1 MIVLDDIS
9 LRLAGRLLIDH
20 ASVAIPENARVGV
33 VGRNGSGKTT
43 LFKALV
49 GELELESGAVRLPNR
64 TRIGRVAQ
72 EAPAGPDSLIA
83 RVLAA
88 DTERAALLQERETT
102 TDPMRMGEI
111 EHRLIDIDAHS
122 APARAATILAGL
134 GFDESAQ
141 SRPCSEFSGGWRMR
155 VALAALLFTEP
166 DLLLLDEPTN
176 YLDLEGTL
184 WLQDYL
190 AHYPRTVIL
199 ISHDRDLLD
208 SSVDHILHLTGQKLT
223 LYKGGFTS
231 FDRQRRERLLQDQ
244 KARKK
249 QEAQRA
255 HMEAFVTRFRASAT
269 KAKQAQS
276 RLKALARLEPLAAQV
291 SEDAAAISIRHPERL
306 LSPPI
311 LVLEKAAVGY
321 VPGKPILRNLDLRI
335 DEDDRIALLGP
346 NGNGKS
352 TFAKLLAD
360 RLATDSGRM
369 VRADKLEVA
378 YLAQHQLD
386 ELRPGDSPVEHVRR
400 LMPDA
405 PEARVRAR
413 AAEMGFSGGA
423 GDTKVSALSGGE
435 KARLLLGLATFNGPH
450 LLILDEPTNHLDIE
464 ARAALIEA
472 LNDFPGAVILIS
484 HDRYLLEACAERLWR
499 VSGGTVKPY
508 DGDLDQ
514 YRREV
519 LSKADG
525 DRMTADG
532 RKDKAREK
540 AQEKAQEKAGAEA
553 TPEPKR
559 RIATGPL
566 KKRIRELEAQVEK
579 LEKEIARL
587 DARLADPE
595 LHAKAP
601 LDAAGFAKARNTA
614 SEALAKAEE
623 EWLAVSAE
631 LEEAGG

>member
-20 ASVAIPENARVGV
+20 ASVALPENARVGV

-43 LFKALV
+43 LFKALI

-72 EAPAGPDSLIA
+72 EAPAGPDSLIE

-88 DTERAALLQERETT
+88 DTERAALLNERETT
-102 TDPMRMGEI
+102 QDPNRMGEI
-111 EHRLIDIDAHS
+111 EMRLLDIGAHA

-141 SRPCSEFSGGWRMR
+141 QRPCSEFSGGWRMR

-208 SSVDHILHLTGQKLT
+208 ESVDHILHLTGQKLT
-223 LYKGGFTS
+223 LYKGGFSS
-231 FDRQRRERLLQDQ
+231 FDRQRRERLLLDQ

-249 QEAQRA
+249 QEMQRA
-255 HMEAFVTRFRASAT
+255 HMESFVARFRAKAT

-276 RLKALARLEPLAAQV
+276 RLKALARMEPLAAQV
-291 SEDAAAISIRHPERL
+291 SEEAAAISIRHPEKL

-311 LVLEKAAVGY
+311 VVLEKVAVGY
-321 VPGKPILRNLDLRI
+321 VPGRPILQNLNLRI

-360 RLATDSGRM
+360 RLKEESGRV

-378 YLAQHQLD
+378 YLAQHQID
-386 ELRPGDSPVEHVRR
+386 ELIPGDSPAQHVRR

-423 GDTKVSALSGGE
+423 ADTKVSSLSGGE
-435 KARLLLGLATFNGPH
+435 KARLLLGLATFHGPH

-472 LNDFPGAVILIS
+472 INDFPGAVILVS
-484 HDRYLLEACAERLWR
+484 HDRHLLEACAERLWR
-499 VSGGTVKPY
+499 VSGGTVKAY

-514 YRREV
+514 YKSEV
-519 LSKADG
+519 LSRSDG
-525 DRMTADG
+525 DRMTDKG
-532 RKDKAREK
+532 RKDRSETK
-540 AQEKAQEKAGAEA
+540 AEA
-553 TPEPKR
+553 AAPAPR

-566 KKRIRELEAQVEK
+566 KKRIRELEGAVDK
-579 LEKEIARL
+579 LTKQIEGL
-587 DARLADPE
+587 DAKLSDAG
-595 LHAKAP
+595 LHAAKP
-601 LDAAGFAKARNTA
+601 LDAARFAKERA
-614 SEALAKAEE
+614 EAAEKLAQAEE
-623 EWLAVSAE
+623 EWLEVSAE
-631 LEEAGG
+631 LEAAGG

>member
-9 LRLAGRLLIDH
+9 LRIAGRLLLDH
-20 ASVAIPENARVGV
+20 ASVAIPEGAHVGV
-33 VGRNGSGKTT
+33 VGRNGAGKTT
-43 LFKALV
+43 LFRAIM

-72 EAPAGPDSLIA
+72 EAPGGPDSLLE

-88 DTERAALLQERETT
+88 DTERAALLAERETT
-102 TDPMRMGEI
+102 TDPMRIAEV
-111 EHRLIDIDAHS
+111 ETRLVDIDAHS
-122 APARAATILAGL
+122 APARAARILAGL
-134 GFDESAQ
+134 GFDEAAQ
-141 SRPCSEFSGGWRMR
+141 ARACSEFSGGWRMR

-166 DLLLLDEPTN
+166 DLLMLDEPTN

-190 AHYPRTVIL
+190 ASYPGTVIL

-208 SSVDHILHLTGQKLT
+208 ESVDHILHFFNGKLT
-223 LYKGGFTS
+223 LYRGTFTS
-231 FDRQRRERLLQDQ
+231 FDRQRREKLMLDQ
-244 KARKK
+244 KHRKK

-255 HMEAFVTRFRASAT
+255 HMEAFIARFRAKAT

-276 RLKALARLEPLAAQV
+276 RMKALARMEPIAPEVGEQEA
-291 SEDAAAISIRHPERL
+291 SISIRHPDKL

-311 LVLEKAAVGY
+311 VAMERVEVGY
-321 VPGKPILRNLDLRI
+321 VEGTPILRNLNLRI

-360 RLATDSGRM
+360 RLKPQRGSL

-386 ELRPGDSPVEHVRR
+386 ELRPNESPAEHVRR

-423 GDTKVSALSGGE
+423 GDTKVSSLSGGE
-435 KARLLLGLATFNGPH
+435 KARLLLGLAAFHGPH
-450 LLILDEPTNHLDIE
+450 LLILDEPTNHLDIQSRE
-464 ARAALIEA
+464 ALITA
-472 LNDFPGAVILIS
+472 INDFPGAVILVS
-484 HDRYLLEACAERLWR
+484 HDRHLLEACADRLWL
-499 VSGGTVKPY
+499 VGNGTVKPY

-514 YRREV
+514 YRKDV
-519 LSKADG
+519 LSRTG
-525 DRMTADG
+525 RMTGEG
-532 RKDKAREK
+532 RKEK
-540 AQEKAQEKAGAEA
+540 EEAPPVEDAAGIALRKRVRDAEA
-553 TPEPKR
+553 LM
-559 RIATGPL
+559 A
-566 KKRIRELEAQVEK
+566 K
-579 LEKEIARL
+579 LEKDIAAI
-587 DARLADPE
+587 DKRLADPK
-595 LHAKAP
+595 LAKFPA
-601 LDAAGFAKARNTA
+601 DEARLTRQREEA
-614 SEALAKAEE
+614 VEALATAEE
-623 EWLAVSAE
+623 GWLEASAD
-631 LEEAGG
+631 LEAAGT

>member
-33 VGRNGSGKTT
+33 VGRNGAGKTT

-49 GELELESGAVRLPNR
+49 GELELESGIVRLPNR

-72 EAPAGPDSLIA
+72 EAPAGPDSLIE

-88 DTERAALLQERETT
+88 DTERAALLHERETT
-102 TDPMRMGEI
+102 QDPMRIGEI
-111 EHRLIDIDAHS
+111 EMRLLDIDAHA

-141 SRPCSEFSGGWRMR
+141 QRPCAEFSGGWRMR

-208 SSVDHILHLTGQKLT
+208 SSVDHILHLSNQKLT
-223 LYKGGFTS
+223 LYRGGFTS
-231 FDRQRRERLLQDQ
+231 FDRQRRERMLQDQ
-244 KARKK
+244 SARKK

-255 HMEAFVTRFRASAT
+255 HMESFVARFRAKAT

-276 RLKALARLEPLAAQV
+276 RLKALARMEPLSAQV
-291 SEDAAAISIRHPERL
+291 NEEAAAISIRHPEKL

-311 LVLEKAAVGY
+311 MVLDQVSVGY
-321 VPGKPILRNLDLRI
+321 EPGKPILRNMTLRI

-352 TFAKLLAD
+352 TFAKLIAG
-360 RLATDSGRM
+360 RLEPQDGRL

-378 YLAQHQLD
+378 YLAQHQID
-386 ELRPGDSPVEHVRR
+386 ELHPEESAVEHVRR

-413 AAEMGFSGGA
+413 AAEMGFSA
-423 GDTKVSALSGGE
+423 GKADTRVSSLSGGE
-435 KARLLLGLATFNGPH
+435 KARLLLGLATFHGPH
-450 LLILDEPTNHLDIE
+450 LVILDEPTNHLDIE
-464 ARAALIEA
+464 ARAALMEA

-484 HDRYLLEACAERLWR
+484 HDRSLLEACAEQLWR
-499 VSGGTVKPY
+499 VGGGVVKPY
-508 DGDLDQ
+508 EGDLDQ

-519 LSKADG
+519 LSRADG
-525 DRMTADG
+525 DRMTSEG
-532 RKDKAREK
+532 RKDKAETRKDAKAEK
-540 AQEKAQEKAGAEA
+540 
-553 TPEPKR
+553 PR
-559 RIATGPL
+559 RIATGPI
-566 KKRIRELEAQVEK
+566 KKRVKAAESLMEK
-579 LEKEIARL
+579 LGKELSGLDTRL
-587 DARLADPE
+587 SSPDLHAKDPMEAARLAQQRHE
-595 LHAKAP
+595 IAEAM
-601 LDAAGFAKARNTA
+601 AA
-614 SEALAKAEE
+614 AEE
-623 EWLAVSAE
+623 EWLMASAE
-631 LEEAGG
+631 LEDAQG

>member
-49 GELELESGAVRLPNR
+49 GELELESGAIRLPNR

-72 EAPAGPDSLIA
+72 EAPAGPDSLIE

-88 DTERAALLQERETT
+88 DTERAALLKERETT
-102 TDPMRMGEI
+102 DDPMRMGEI
-111 EHRLIDIDAHS
+111 EARLIDINAHS

-231 FDRQRRERLLQDQ
+231 FDRQRRERLLLDQ

-255 HMEAFVTRFRASAT
+255 HMESFVARFRAKAT

-291 SEDAAAISIRHPERL
+291 SEEAASISIRHPERL

-311 LVLEKAAVGY
+311 VVLEKAAVGY

-352 TFAKLLAD
+352 TFAKLLAG
-360 RLATDSGRM
+360 RLSTDSGRM

-386 ELRPGDSPVEHVRR
+386 ELRPNDSPAEHVRR

-423 GDTKVSALSGGE
+423 ADTKVSSLSGGE
-435 KARLLLGLATFNGPH
+435 KARLLLGLATFHGPH

-508 DGDLDQ
+508 EGDLDQ
-514 YRREV
+514 YRTEV

-525 DRMTADG
+525 DRMTSEG
-532 RKDKAREK
+532 RKEK
-540 AQEKAQEKAGAEA
+540 AA
-553 TPEPKR
+553 TKEESAPEPKR

-566 KKRIRELEAQVEK
+566 KKRIRELESQVEK
-579 LEKEIARL
+579 LERL
-587 DARLADPE
+587 ISLLDTRLADPA

-601 LDAAGFAKARNTA
+601 LDAARYGQERTTA
-614 SEALAKAEE
+614 AATLAKVEE
-623 EWLAVSAE
+623 EWLTVSAE

>member
-49 GELELESGAVRLPNR
+49 GELELESGAIRLPNR

-72 EAPAGPDSLIA
+72 EAPAGPDSLID

-88 DTERAALLQERETT
+88 DTERAALLTERETT
-102 TDPMRMGEI
+102 ADHMRIGDI
-111 EHRLIDIDAHS
+111 EARLIDINAHS

-208 SSVDHILHLTGQKLT
+208 SSVDHILHLSGQKLT

-231 FDRQRRERLLQDQ
+231 FDRQRRERLLLDQ

-249 QEAQRA
+249 QETQRA
-255 HMEAFVTRFRASAT
+255 HMEAFVARFRAKAT

-311 LVLEKAAVGY
+311 VVLEKASVGY

-360 RLATDSGRM
+360 RLSTDSGRM

-386 ELRPGDSPVEHVRR
+386 ELRPDDSPAEHVRR

-423 GDTKVSALSGGE
+423 GDTKVAALSGGE
-435 KARLLLGLATFNGPH
+435 KARLLLGLATFKGPH

-525 DRMTADG
+525 DRMTSEG
-532 RKDKAREK
+532 RKDKAEVK
-540 AQEKAQEKAGAEA
+540 TDPAA
-553 TPEPKR
+553 PEPKR

-566 KKRIRELEAQVEK
+566 KKRIRELEAQVAK
-579 LEKEIARL
+579 LEKDIAGL
-587 DARLADPE
+587 DTRLAEPS

-601 LDAAGFAKARNTA
+601 LDAARFAKDRNSA
-614 SEALAKAEE
+614 AEALAKAEE
-623 EWLAVSAE
+623 EWLTVSAE
-631 LEEAGG
+631 LEAAGG

>member
-33 VGRNGSGKTT
+33 VGRNGAGKTT
-43 LFKALV
+43 LFKALI

-72 EAPAGPDSLIA
+72 EAPAGPDSLLE

-88 DTERAALLQERETT
+88 DTERATLIHERETT
-102 TDPMRMGEI
+102 QDPMRIGEI
-111 EHRLIDIDAHS
+111 EMRLLDIDAHS

-141 SRPCSEFSGGWRMR
+141 QRPCSEFSGGWRMR

-208 SSVDHILHLTGQKLT
+208 SSVDHILHLSQQKLT
-223 LYKGGFTS
+223 LYRGGFTS

-255 HMEAFVTRFRASAT
+255 HMESFVARFRAKAT

-276 RLKALARLEPLAAQV
+276 RLKALARMEPLSAQV
-291 SEDAAAISIRHPERL
+291 SEEAAAISIRHPEKL

-311 LVLEKAAVGY
+311 MVLDQVSVGY
-321 VPGKPILRNLDLRI
+321 EPGKPILKNMTLRI

-352 TFAKLLAD
+352 TFAKLIAG
-360 RLATDSGRM
+360 RLAPQEGKL

-378 YLAQHQLD
+378 YLAQHQID
-386 ELRPGDSPVEHVRR
+386 ELHPNESATEHVRR

-413 AAEMGFSGGA
+413 AAEMGFSGRA
-423 GDTKVSALSGGE
+423 SDTKVSALSGGE

-450 LLILDEPTNHLDIE
+450 LVILDEPTNHLDIE
-464 ARAALIEA
+464 ARAALMEA

-484 HDRYLLEACAERLWR
+484 HDRTLLEACVEQLWR
-499 VSGGTVKPY
+499 VGGGTVKPY
-508 DGDLDQ
+508 DGDMDQ

-519 LSKADG
+519 LSRSDG

-532 RKDKAREK
+532 RKDKTDARKEEK
-540 AQEKAQEKAGAEA
+540 PTVA
-553 TPEPKR
+553 R
-559 RIATGPL
+559 RIATGPI
-566 KKRIRELEAQVEK
+566 KKRVKEAESRMEKFGKELASIDAK
-579 LEKEIARL
+579 LSSTT
-587 DARLADPE
+587 
-595 LHAKAP
+595 LHAKNPVEAV
-601 LDAAGFAKARNTA
+601 LLANQRKDTSAAMDR
-614 SEALAKAEE
+614 AEE
-623 EWLAVSAE
+623 DWLAASAE
-631 LEEAGG
+631 LEAAGG

>member
-20 ASVAIPENARVGV
+20 ASVALPENARVGV

-43 LFKALV
+43 LFKALI

-72 EAPAGPDSLIA
+72 EAPAGPDSLIE

-88 DTERAALLQERETT
+88 DTERAALLNERETT
-102 TDPMRMGEI
+102 QDPNRMGEI
-111 EHRLIDIDAHS
+111 EMRLLDIGAHA
-122 APARAATILAGL
+122 APARAATILAGF

-141 SRPCSEFSGGWRMR
+141 QRPCSEFSGGWRMR

-208 SSVDHILHLTGQKLT
+208 ESVDHILHLTGQKLT

-231 FDRQRRERLLQDQ
+231 FDRQRRERLLLDQ

-249 QEAQRA
+249 QEMQRA
-255 HMEAFVTRFRASAT
+255 HMESFVARFRAKAT

-276 RLKALARLEPLAAQV
+276 RLKALARMEPLAAQV
-291 SEDAAAISIRHPERL
+291 SEEAAAISIRHPEKL

-311 LVLEKAAVGY
+311 VVLEKVAVGY
-321 VPGKPILRNLDLRI
+321 VPGRPILQNLNLRI

-360 RLATDSGRM
+360 RLKEESGRV

-378 YLAQHQLD
+378 YLAQHQID
-386 ELRPGDSPVEHVRR
+386 ELIPGDSPAQHVRR

-423 GDTKVSALSGGE
+423 ADTKVSSLSGGE
-435 KARLLLGLATFNGPH
+435 KARLLLGLATFHGPH

-472 LNDFPGAVILIS
+472 INDFPGAVILVS
-484 HDRYLLEACAERLWR
+484 HDRHLLEACAERLWR
-499 VSGGTVKPY
+499 VSGGTVKAY

-514 YRREV
+514 YKSEV
-519 LSKADG
+519 LSRSDG
-525 DRMTADG
+525 DRMTDKG
-532 RKDKAREK
+532 RKDRSETK
-540 AQEKAQEKAGAEA
+540 AEA
-553 TPEPKR
+553 AAPAPR

-566 KKRIRELEAQVEK
+566 KKRIRELEGAVDK
-579 LEKEIARL
+579 LTKQIEGL
-587 DARLADPE
+587 DAKLSDAG
-595 LHAKAP
+595 LHAAKP
-601 LDAAGFAKARNTA
+601 LDAARFAKERA
-614 SEALAKAEE
+614 EAADKLAQAEE
-623 EWLAVSAE
+623 EWLEVSAE
-631 LEEAGG
+631 LEAAGG

>member
-20 ASVAIPENARVGV
+20 ASVALPENARVGV

-49 GELELESGAVRLPNR
+49 GELELESGAIRLPNR

-72 EAPAGPDSLIA
+72 EAPAGPDSLIE

-88 DTERAALLQERETT
+88 DTERAALLHERETMQ
-102 TDPMRMGEI
+102 DPNRMGEI
-111 EHRLIDIDAHS
+111 EMRLLDIGAHA

-141 SRPCSEFSGGWRMR
+141 QRPCSEFSGGWRMR

-208 SSVDHILHLTGQKLT
+208 ESVDHILHLTGQKLT

-231 FDRQRRERLLQDQ
+231 FDRQRRERLLLDQ

-249 QEAQRA
+249 QEMQRA
-255 HMEAFVTRFRASAT
+255 HMESFVARFRAKAT

-276 RLKALARLEPLAAQV
+276 RLKALARMEPLAAQV
-291 SEDAAAISIRHPERL
+291 SEEAAAISIRHPEKL

-311 LVLEKAAVGY
+311 VVLEKVAVGY
-321 VPGKPILRNLDLRI
+321 VPGRPILQNLNLRI

-360 RLATDSGRM
+360 RLKEESGRV

-378 YLAQHQLD
+378 YLAQHQID
-386 ELRPGDSPVEHVRR
+386 ELVPGDSPAQHVRR

-423 GDTKVSALSGGE
+423 ADTKVSSLSGGE
-435 KARLLLGLATFNGPH
+435 KARLLLGLATFHGPH

-472 LNDFPGAVILIS
+472 INDFPGAVILVS
-484 HDRYLLEACAERLWR
+484 HDRHLLEACAERLWR
-499 VSGGTVKPY
+499 VSGGTVKAY

-514 YRREV
+514 YKAEV
-519 LSKADG
+519 LSRSDG
-525 DRMTADG
+525 DRMTDKG
-532 RKDKAREK
+532 RKDRPETK
-540 AQEKAQEKAGAEA
+540 AEA
-553 TPEPKR
+553 ASAPAPR

-566 KKRIRELEAQVEK
+566 KKRIRELEGAVDK
-579 LEKEIARL
+579 LTKQIEGL
-587 DARLADPE
+587 DAKLSDAG
-595 LHAKAP
+595 LHAAKP
-601 LDAAGFAKARNTA
+601 LDAARFAKERA
-614 SEALAKAEE
+614 EAAEKLAQAEE
-623 EWLAVSAE
+623 EWLEVSAE
-631 LEEAGG
+631 LEAAGG

>member
-9 LRLAGRLLIDH
+9 LRVAGRLLIDH
-20 ASVAIPENARVGV
+20 ASAAIPENARVGV
-33 VGRNGSGKTT
+33 VGRNGTGKTT

-49 GELELESGAVRLPNR
+49 GELELESGVVRLPNR

-72 EAPAGPDSLIA
+72 EAPSGPDSLLE

-88 DTERAALLQERETT
+88 DTERASLLEESKTA
-102 TDPMRMGEI
+102 TDPHRIAEI
-111 EHRLIDIDAHS
+111 EIRLVDIDAHS
-122 APARAATILAGL
+122 APSRAARILAGL

-141 SRPCSEFSGGWRMR
+141 ARPCSEFSGGWRMR

-190 AHYPRTVIL
+190 ANYPRTVIL

-208 SSVDHILHLTGQKLT
+208 TSVDHILHFFNGKLT
-223 LYKGGFTS
+223 LYRGGFTS
-231 FDRQRRERLLQDQ
+231 FDRQRRERLLLDQ

-249 QEAQRA
+249 QESQRA
-255 HMEAFVTRFRASAT
+255 HMEAFVARFRAKAS

-276 RLKALARLEPLAAQV
+276 RMKALAKMEPLAAEVGETQ
-291 SEDAAAISIRHPERL
+291 AAISIRHPEKL

-311 LVLEKAAVGY
+311 VVLDRVEVGY
-321 VPGKPILRNLDLRI
+321 VENKPILRNLDLRI

-360 RLATDSGRM
+360 RLAPQKGTV

-386 ELRPGDSPVEHVRR
+386 ELIPGDSAAQHVRK

-405 PEARVRAR
+405 PEAKVRAR
-413 AAEMGFSGGA
+413 AAEMGFSGA
-423 GDTKVSALSGGE
+423 AADTKVSSLSGGE
-435 KARLLLGLATFNGPH
+435 KARLLLGLAAFNGPH
-450 LLILDEPTNHLDIE
+450 MLILDEPTNHLDIQ
-464 ARAALIEA
+464 AREALINA
-472 LNDFPGAVILIS
+472 INDFPGAVILVS
-484 HDRYLLEACAERLWR
+484 HDRHLLEACAERLW
-499 VSGGTVKPY
+499 VVGGGTVKPY

-519 LSKADG
+519 LSKSNG
-525 DRMTADG
+525 RMTGDGKKERIDGAADPEEG
-532 RKDKAREK
+532 ADLAPLRKR
-540 AQEKAQEKAGAEA
+540 
-553 TPEPKR
+553 
-559 RIATGPL
+559 L
-566 KKRIRELEAQVEK
+566 KEVEAQVAK
-579 LEKEIARL
+579 LEKDIAAV
-587 DARLADPE
+587 DKRLADPKIE
-595 LHAKAP
+595 KFP
-601 LDAAGFAKARNTA
+601 NDAARLNKQRGDLVD
-614 SEALAKAEE
+614 ALAQAEE
-623 EWLAVSAE
+623 EWITVSAD
-631 LEEAGG
+631 LEALALAAE

>member
-9 LRLAGRLLIDH
+9 LRIAGRLLLDH
-20 ASVAIPENARVGV
+20 ASVAIPEGAHVGV
-33 VGRNGSGKTT
+33 VGRNGAGKTT
-43 LFKALV
+43 LFKAIM
-49 GELELESGAVRLPNR
+49 GEMELESGVVRLPNR

-72 EAPAGPDSLIA
+72 EAPAGPDSLLE

-88 DTERAALLQERETT
+88 DTERAALLEERESAA
-102 TDPMRMGEI
+102 DPMRIAEVEMRLVDI
-111 EHRLIDIDAHS
+111 EAHS
-122 APARAATILAGL
+122 APARAARILAGL
-134 GFDESAQ
+134 GFDEAAQ
-141 SRPCSEFSGGWRMR
+141 ARACSEFSGGWRMR
-155 VALAALLFTEP
+155 VALAALLFTSP
-166 DLLLLDEPTN
+166 DLLMLDEPTN

-190 AHYPRTVIL
+190 ASYPGTIIL

-208 SSVDHILHLTGQKLT
+208 ESVDHILHFFNGKLT
-223 LYKGGFTS
+223 LYRGTFTS
-231 FDRQRRERLLQDQ
+231 FDRQRREKLMLDQ
-244 KARKK
+244 KHRKK

-255 HMEAFVTRFRASAT
+255 HMESFIARFRAKAT

-276 RLKALARLEPLAAQV
+276 RMKALARMEPVAPEVGEQEA
-291 SEDAAAISIRHPERL
+291 SISIRHPEKL

-311 LVLEKAAVGY
+311 VTMERVEVGY
-321 VPGKPILRNLDLRI
+321 VEGQPILKNLNLRI

-360 RLATDSGRM
+360 RLKPQRGDM

-386 ELRPGDSPVEHVRR
+386 ELRPGESPAEHVRR

-435 KARLLLGLATFNGPH
+435 KARLLLGLAAFNGPH
-450 LLILDEPTNHLDIE
+450 LLILDEPTNHLDIQSRE
-464 ARAALIEA
+464 ALITA
-472 LNDFPGAVILIS
+472 INDYPGAVILVS
-484 HDRYLLEACAERLWR
+484 HDRHLLEACADRLWM
-499 VSGGTVKPY
+499 VGNGTVKPY

-519 LSKADG
+519 LSRTG
-525 DRMTADG
+525 RMTGEG
-532 RKDKAREK
+532 RKDKET
-540 AQEKAQEKAGAEA
+540 QETSSADAEGLALRKRVRDAEA
-553 TPEPKR
+553 LM
-559 RIATGPL
+559 A
-566 KKRIRELEAQVEK
+566 K
-579 LEKEIARL
+579 LEKDIAAI
-587 DARLADPE
+587 DKRLADPK
-595 LHAKAP
+595 LAKFPA
-601 LDAAGFAKARNTA
+601 DEARLTRQRA
-614 SEALAKAEE
+614 EAVEALASAEE
-623 EWLAVSAE
+623 NWIEASSA
-631 LEEAGG
+631 LETVD

>member
-20 ASVAIPENARVGV
+20 ASVALPENARVGV

-49 GELELESGAVRLPNR
+49 GELELESGAIRMPNR

-72 EAPAGPDSLIA
+72 EAPAGPDSLID

-88 DTERAALLQERETT
+88 DTERAALLHERETT
-102 TDPMRMGEI
+102 QDPMRMGEI
-111 EHRLIDIDAHS
+111 EMRLLDIGAHA

-141 SRPCSEFSGGWRMR
+141 KRPCSEFSGGWRMR

-208 SSVDHILHLTGQKLT
+208 ESVDHILHLTGQKLT
-223 LYKGGFTS
+223 LYKGGFSS
-231 FDRQRRERLLQDQ
+231 FDRQRRERLLLDQ

-249 QEAQRA
+249 QEMQRA
-255 HMEAFVTRFRASAT
+255 HMESFVARFRAKAT

-276 RLKALARLEPLAAQV
+276 RLKALARMEPLAAQV
-291 SEDAAAISIRHPERL
+291 SEEAAAISIRHPEKL

-311 LVLEKAAVGY
+311 VVMEKVAVGY
-321 VPGKPILRNLDLRI
+321 VPGQPILKNLDLRI

-360 RLATDSGRM
+360 RLKADSGRV

-378 YLAQHQLD
+378 YLAQHQID
-386 ELRPGDSPVEHVRR
+386 ELIPADSPAQHVRR

-423 GDTKVSALSGGE
+423 ADTKVSSLSGGE

-472 LNDFPGAVILIS
+472 LNDFPGAVILVS
-484 HDRYLLEACAERLWR
+484 HDRHLLEACAERLWR
-499 VSGGTVKPY
+499 VSGGTVKAY
-508 DGDLDQ
+508 EGDLDQ
-514 YRREV
+514 YKAEV
-519 LSKADG
+519 LSRADG
-525 DRMTADG
+525 DRMTDQG
-532 RKDKAREK
+532 RKDRAETKAS
-540 AQEKAQEKAGAEA
+540 GGEA
-553 TPEPKR
+553 APR

-566 KKRIRELEAQVEK
+566 KKRIRELESAVER
-579 LEKEIARL
+579 LTREIEGL
-587 DARLADPE
+587 DAKLADPS
-595 LHAKAP
+595 LHARKP
-601 LDAAGFAKARNTA
+601 LDAARFAKTRMENA
-614 SEALAKAEE
+614 EKLAAAEE
-623 EWLAVSAE
+623 EWLSVSAE
-631 LEEAGG
+631 LEAAGG

>member
-9 LRLAGRLLIDH
+9 LRIAGRLLLDH
-20 ASVAIPENARVGV
+20 ASVAIPEGAHVGV
-33 VGRNGSGKTT
+33 VGRNGAGKTT
-43 LFKALV
+43 LFKAIM
-49 GELELESGAVRLPNR
+49 GEMELESGVVRLPNR

-72 EAPAGPDSLIA
+72 EAPAGPDSLLE

-88 DTERAALLQERETT
+88 DTERAALLEERESAA
-102 TDPMRMGEI
+102 DPMRIAEVEMRLVDI
-111 EHRLIDIDAHS
+111 EAHS
-122 APARAATILAGL
+122 APARAARILAGL
-134 GFDESAQ
+134 GFDEAAQ
-141 SRPCSEFSGGWRMR
+141 ARACSEFSGGWRMR
-155 VALAALLFTEP
+155 VALAALLFTSP
-166 DLLLLDEPTN
+166 DLLMLDEPTN

-190 AHYPRTVIL
+190 ASYPGTIIL

-208 SSVDHILHLTGQKLT
+208 ESVDHILHFFNGKLT
-223 LYKGGFTS
+223 LYRGTFTS
-231 FDRQRRERLLQDQ
+231 FDRQRREKLMLDQ
-244 KARKK
+244 KHRKK

-255 HMEAFVTRFRASAT
+255 HMESFIARFRAKAT

-276 RLKALARLEPLAAQV
+276 RMKALARMEPVAPEVGEQEA
-291 SEDAAAISIRHPERL
+291 SISIRHPEKL

-311 LVLEKAAVGY
+311 VTMERVEVGY
-321 VPGKPILRNLDLRI
+321 VEGQPILKNLNLRI

-360 RLATDSGRM
+360 RLKPQRGDM

-386 ELRPGDSPVEHVRR
+386 ELRPGESPAEHVRR

-435 KARLLLGLATFNGPH
+435 KARLLLGLAAFNGPH
-450 LLILDEPTNHLDIE
+450 LLILDEPTNHLDIQSRE
-464 ARAALIEA
+464 ALITA
-472 LNDFPGAVILIS
+472 INDYPGAVILVS
-484 HDRYLLEACAERLWR
+484 HDRHLLEACADRLWM
-499 VSGGTVKPY
+499 VGNGTVKPY

-519 LSKADG
+519 LSRTG
-525 DRMTADG
+525 RMTGEG
-532 RKDKAREK
+532 RKDKET
-540 AQEKAQEKAGAEA
+540 QETSSADAEGLALRKRVRDAEA
-553 TPEPKR
+553 LM
-559 RIATGPL
+559 A
-566 KKRIRELEAQVEK
+566 K
-579 LEKEIARL
+579 LEKDIAAI
-587 DARLADPE
+587 DKRLADPK
-595 LHAKAP
+595 LAKFPA
-601 LDAAGFAKARNTA
+601 DEARLTRQRA
-614 SEALAKAEE
+614 EAVEALATAEE
-623 EWLAVSAE
+623 NWIEASSA
-631 LEEAGG
+631 LETVD

>member
-49 GELELESGAVRLPNR
+49 GELELESGAIRLPNR

-72 EAPAGPDSLIA
+72 EAPAGPDSLID

-88 DTERAALLQERETT
+88 DTERAALLRERETT

-141 SRPCSEFSGGWRMR
+141 GRPCSEFSGGWRMR

-208 SSVDHILHLTGQKLT
+208 SSVDHILHLSGQKLA

-231 FDRQRRERLLQDQ
+231 FDRQRRERLLLDQ

-255 HMEAFVTRFRASAT
+255 HMEAFVARFRAKAT

-291 SEDAAAISIRHPERL
+291 SEEAAAISIRHPERL

-352 TFAKLLAD
+352 TFAKLLAG
-360 RLATDSGRM
+360 RLSTESGRM

-386 ELRPGDSPVEHVRR
+386 ELRPNESPAEHVRR

-405 PEARVRAR
+405 PEAKVRTR

-532 RKDKAREK
+532 RKDKA
-540 AQEKAQEKAGAEA
+540 QEKAKAEPAA
-553 TPEPKR
+553 EPKR

-601 LDAAGFAKARNTA
+601 LDAAGFAKARNAA
-614 SEALAKAEE
+614 SEALATAEE

>member
-1 MIVLDDIS
+1 MIVLVDIS
-9 LRLAGRLLIDH
+9 LRLAGRLLIEH
-20 ASVAIPENARVGV
+20 ASVALPENARVGV

-49 GELELESGAVRLPNR
+49 GELELESGAIRLPNR

-72 EAPAGPDSLIA
+72 EAPAGPDSLIE

-88 DTERAALLQERETT
+88 DTERAALLHERETT
-102 TDPMRMGEI
+102 QDPNRMGEI
-111 EHRLIDIDAHS
+111 EMRLLDIGAHA

-141 SRPCSEFSGGWRMR
+141 QRPCSEFSGGWRMR

-208 SSVDHILHLTGQKLT
+208 ESVDHILHLTGQKLT

-231 FDRQRRERLLQDQ
+231 FDRQRRERLLLDQ

-249 QEAQRA
+249 QEMQRA
-255 HMEAFVTRFRASAT
+255 HMESFVARFRAKAT

-276 RLKALARLEPLAAQV
+276 RLKALARMEPLAAQV
-291 SEDAAAISIRHPERL
+291 SEEAAAISIRHPEKL

-311 LVLEKAAVGY
+311 VVLENVAVGY
-321 VPGKPILRNLDLRI
+321 VPGRPILQNLNLRI

-360 RLATDSGRM
+360 RLKEESGRV

-378 YLAQHQLD
+378 YLAQHQID
-386 ELRPGDSPVEHVRR
+386 ELVPGDSPAQHVRR

-423 GDTKVSALSGGE
+423 ADTKVSALSGGE
-435 KARLLLGLATFNGPH
+435 KARLLLGLATFHGPH

-472 LNDFPGAVILIS
+472 INDFPGAVILVS
-484 HDRYLLEACAERLWR
+484 HDRHLLEACAERLWR
-499 VSGGTVKPY
+499 VSGGTVKAY

-514 YRREV
+514 YKAEV
-519 LSKADG
+519 LSRSDG
-525 DRMTADG
+525 DRMTDKG
-532 RKDKAREK
+532 RKDRSETK
-540 AQEKAQEKAGAEA
+540 AEA
-553 TPEPKR
+553 ATAPAPR

-566 KKRIRELEAQVEK
+566 KKRIRELEGAVEK
-579 LEKEIARL
+579 LTKQIEGL
-587 DARLADPE
+587 DAKLSDAG
-595 LHAKAP
+595 LHAAKP
-601 LDAAGFAKARNTA
+601 LDAARFAKERA
-614 SEALAKAEE
+614 EAADKLAQAEE
-623 EWLAVSAE
+623 EWLEVSAE
-631 LEEAGG
+631 LEAAGG

>member
-20 ASVAIPENARVGV
+20 ASAALPENARVGV

-49 GELELESGAVRLPNR
+49 GELELESGAIRLPSR

-72 EAPAGPDSLIA
+72 EAPAGPDSLID

-88 DTERAALLQERETT
+88 DTERAALLKERETT
-102 TDPMRMGEI
+102 QDPLRMAEI
-111 EHRLIDIDAHS
+111 EMRLLDIGAHA

-141 SRPCSEFSGGWRMR
+141 QRPCSEFSGGWRMR

-208 SSVDHILHLTGQKLT
+208 ESVDHILHLSGQKLT
-223 LYKGGFTS
+223 LYKGGFSS
-231 FDRQRRERLLQDQ
+231 FDRQRRERLLLDQ

-249 QEAQRA
+249 QEMQRA
-255 HMEAFVTRFRASAT
+255 HMESFVARFRAKAT

-276 RLKALARLEPLAAQV
+276 RLKALARMEPLAAQV
-291 SEDAAAISIRHPERL
+291 SEEAAAISIRHPEKL

-311 LVLEKAAVGY
+311 LVLEKVAVGY
-321 VPGKPILRNLDLRI
+321 VPGRPILQNLNLRI

-360 RLATDSGRM
+360 RLKEESGRV

-378 YLAQHQLD
+378 YLAQHQID
-386 ELRPGDSPVEHVRR
+386 ELIPGDSPAQHVRR

-405 PEARVRAR
+405 PESKVRAR

-423 GDTKVSALSGGE
+423 ADTKVSSLSGGE
-435 KARLLLGLATFNGPH
+435 KARLLLGLATFHGPH

-472 LNDFPGAVILIS
+472 INDFPGAVILVS
-484 HDRYLLEACAERLWR
+484 HDRHLLEACAERLWR
-499 VSGGTVKPY
+499 VSGGTVKAY

-514 YRREV
+514 YKSEV
-519 LSKADG
+519 LSRSDG
-525 DRMTADG
+525 DRMTDKG
-532 RKDKAREK
+532 RKDRSEMK
-540 AQEKAQEKAGAEA
+540 AEA
-553 TPEPKR
+553 ASAPR

-566 KKRIRELEAQVEK
+566 KKRIRELEGAVEK
-579 LEKEIARL
+579 LTKQIEGL
-587 DARLADPE
+587 DARLSDAG
-595 LHAKAP
+595 LHAAKP
-601 LDAAGFAKARNTA
+601 LDAARFAKERA
-614 SEALAKAEE
+614 EAADKLAQAEE
-623 EWLAVSAE
+623 EWLEVSAE
-631 LEEAGG
+631 LEAAGG

>member
-20 ASVAIPENARVGV
+20 ASAALPENARVGV

-49 GELELESGAVRLPNR
+49 GELELESGAVRLPSR

-72 EAPAGPDSLIA
+72 EAPAGPDSLIE

-88 DTERAALLQERETT
+88 DTERAALIAERESA
-102 TDPMRMGEI
+102 DPLRMAEI
-111 EHRLIDIDAHS
+111 ETRLIDIDAHA

-141 SRPCSEFSGGWRMR
+141 ARPCAEFSGGWRMR

-208 SSVDHILHLTGQKLT
+208 ESVDHILHLSGQKLT
-223 LYKGGFTS
+223 LYKGGFS
-231 FDRQRRERLLQDQ
+231 QFDRQRRERLLLDQ
-244 KARKK
+244 KARRK

-255 HMEAFVTRFRASAT
+255 HMEAFVARFRAKAT

-276 RLKALARLEPLAAQV
+276 RLKALARMEPLADQV
-291 SEDAAAISIRHPERL
+291 SEEAAAISIRHPERL

-311 LVLEKAAVGY
+311 VVLNKVAVGY
-321 VPGKPILRNLDLRI
+321 AADKPVLRGLDLRI

-352 TFAKLLAD
+352 TFAKLIAG
-360 RLATDSGRM
+360 RLDQLSGSV
-369 VRADKLEVA
+369 VRADKLVVA

-386 ELRPGDSPVEHVRR
+386 ELVAEDSPAQHVRR

-423 GDTKVSALSGGE
+423 ADTRVAALSGGE
-435 KARLLLGLATFNGPH
+435 KARLLLGLATFHGPH

-484 HDRYLLEACAERLWR
+484 HDRHLLESCAERLWR

-514 YRREV
+514 YRTEV
-519 LSKADG
+519 LSRSDG
-525 DRMTADG
+525 DRMTGDG
-532 RKDKAREK
+532 RKDKADLRK
-540 AQEKAQEKAGAEA
+540 GADKPEA
-553 TPEPKR
+553 PR

-566 KKRIRELEAQVEK
+566 KKRIRELEAEVAK
-579 LEKEIARL
+579 LEKEIAAL
-587 DARLADPE
+587 DARLADPA
-595 LHAKAP
+595 LHARAP
-601 LDAAGFAKARNTA
+601 LDAARLGQSRAAA
-614 SEALAKAEE
+614 AVALATAEE
-623 EWLAVSAE
+623 SWLEVSAE
-631 LEEAGG
+631 LEAATG

>member
-49 GELELESGAVRLPNR
+49 GELELESGAIHLPNR

-72 EAPAGPDSLIA
+72 EAPAGPDSLID

-88 DTERAALLQERETT
+88 DTERAALLKERDTT
-102 TDPMRMGEI
+102 ADPMRMGDI
-111 EHRLIDIDAHS
+111 EARLIDIDAHS

-141 SRPCSEFSGGWRMR
+141 GRPCSEFSGGWRMR

-208 SSVDHILHLTGQKLT
+208 TSVDHILHLSGQKLT

-231 FDRQRRERLLQDQ
+231 FDRQRRERLLLDQ

-255 HMEAFVTRFRASAT
+255 HMEAFVARFRAKAT

-291 SEDAAAISIRHPERL
+291 SEEGAAISIRHPERL

-311 LVLEKAAVGY
+311 VVLEKASVGY

-352 TFAKLLAD
+352 TFAKLLAG
-360 RLATDSGRM
+360 RLAPDSGRM

-386 ELRPGDSPVEHVRR
+386 ELRADDSPAGHVRR

-405 PEARVRAR
+405 PEAKVRAR

-423 GDTKVSALSGGE
+423 ADTKVAALSGGE

-532 RKDKAREK
+532 RKDKAETK
-540 AQEKAQEKAGAEA
+540 AEPA
-553 TPEPKR
+553 PEPKR

-566 KKRIRELEAQVEK
+566 KKRIRELESQVEK
-579 LEKEIARL
+579 LEKEIAGL
-587 DARLADPE
+587 DAKLADPG

-601 LDAAGFAKARNTA
+601 LDAARFAKARGA
-614 SEALAKAEE
+614 AAEALAKAEE

-631 LEEAGG
+631 LEAAL

>member
-1 MIVLDDIS
+1 MIVLDEIS

-20 ASVAIPENARVGV
+20 ASVAIPEGARVGV

-49 GELELESGAVRLPNR
+49 GELELESGAIRLPSR

-72 EAPAGPDSLIA
+72 EAPAGPDSLLE

-88 DTERAALLQERETT
+88 DTERAALMAERESA
-102 TDPMRMGEI
+102 TDGTRMAEI
-111 EHRLIDIDAHS
+111 ETRLIDIDAHS

-141 SRPCSEFSGGWRMR
+141 SRPCAEFSGGWRMR

-190 AHYPRTVIL
+190 ANYPRTVIL

-208 SSVDHILHLTGQKLT
+208 TSVDHILHLANQKLT
-223 LYKGGFTS
+223 LYKGGFTG
-231 FDRQRRERLLQDQ
+231 FDRQRRERLLLDQ

-249 QEAQRA
+249 QDAKRA
-255 HMEAFVTRFRASAT
+255 HMESFVARFRAKAT

-276 RLKALARLEPLAAQV
+276 RLKALAKMEPLSAEVSDEAA
-291 SEDAAAISIRHPERL
+291 SISIRHPERL

-311 LVLEKAAVGY
+311 VVLDHVAVGY
-321 VPGKPILRNLDLRI
+321 VPGKPVLRGLDLRI

-360 RLATDSGRM
+360 RLKADSGNV

-386 ELRPGDSPVEHVRR
+386 ELHADESPAQHVRR
-400 LMPDA
+400 LMKDA
-405 PEARVRAR
+405 PESRVRGR

-423 GDTKVSALSGGE
+423 ADTKVSALSGGE
-435 KARLLLGLATFNGPH
+435 KARLLLGLACFNGPH

-464 ARAALIEA
+464 ARSALIEA

-484 HDRYLLEACAERLWR
+484 HDRHLLEACAERLWR
-499 VSGGTVKPY
+499 VAGGTVKPY

-519 LSKADG
+519 LSKSDG
-525 DRMTADG
+525 DRMTGDG
-532 RKDKAREK
+532 RRDR
-540 AQEKAQEKAGAEA
+540 AEA
-553 TPEPKR
+553 RAAEGGAKR
-559 RIATGPL
+559 RTATGPI
-566 KKRIRELEAQVEK
+566 KKRIRELEGQVDK
-579 LEKEIARL
+579 LEKEIAEIDL
-587 DARLADPE
+587 KLSEPGMHARKPF
-595 LHAKAP
+595 
-601 LDAAGFAKARNTA
+601 DAARFAKARE
-614 SEALAKAEE
+614 EAVAALGRAEE
-623 EWLAVSAE
+623 AWLAASAE

>member
-9 LRLAGRLLIDH
+9 LRIAGRLLLDH
-20 ASVAIPENARVGV
+20 ASVALPENARVGV
-33 VGRNGSGKTT
+33 VGRNGTGKTT
-43 LFKALV
+43 LFKALM
-49 GELELESGAVRLPNR
+49 GELELESGHVRLPSR
-64 TRIGRVAQ
+64 ARIGRVAQ
-72 EAPAGPDSLIA
+72 EAPSGPDSLLE

-88 DTERAALLQERETT
+88 DTERAALLQDRETT

-111 EHRLIDIDAHS
+111 EARLIDINAHS
-122 APARAATILAGL
+122 APARAARILAGL
-134 GFDESAQ
+134 GFDEAAQ
-141 SRPCSEFSGGWRMR
+141 ARPCSEFSGGWRMR

-190 AHYPRTVIL
+190 ASYPRTVIL

-208 SSVDHILHLTGQKLT
+208 TSVDHILHFSGGKLN
-223 LYKGGFTS
+223 LYRGNFTQ
-231 FDRQRRERLLQDQ
+231 FDRQRRERALLDQ

-249 QEAQRA
+249 QEAHRA
-255 HMEAFVTRFRASAT
+255 HMEAFIARFRAKAT
-269 KAKQAQS
+269 KARQAQS
-276 RLKALARLEPLAAQV
+276 RIKALARMEPLAAEVNEQ
-291 SEDAAAISIRHPERL
+291 DAAISIRHPERL

-311 LVLEKAAVGY
+311 LVLEKVAVGY
-321 VPGKPILRNLDLRI
+321 EPGKPILRNLNLRI

-352 TFAKLLAD
+352 TFAKLIAD
-360 RLATDSGRM
+360 RLKAQSGNV

-386 ELRPGDSPVEHVRR
+386 ELVPGDSPVQHVRR

-435 KARLLLGLATFNGPH
+435 KARLLLGLAAFNGPH

-464 ARAALIEA
+464 ARAALINA
-472 LNDFPGAVILIS
+472 INDFPGAVILVS
-484 HDRYLLEACAERLWR
+484 HDRHLLEACVERLWM
-499 VSGGTVKPY
+499 VGGGTVKPY

-514 YRREV
+514 YRREL
-519 LSKADG
+519 LSTAGSGKMSG
-525 DRMTADG
+525 DARKGEEAPDASASEDTAAPL
-532 RKDKAREK
+532 RKKVRD
-540 AQEKAQEKAGAEA
+540 AEA
-553 TPEPKR
+553 LM
-559 RIATGPL
+559 A
-566 KKRIRELEAQVEK
+566 K
-579 LEKEIARL
+579 LEKDIAAI
-587 DARLADPE
+587 DKRLADPKIE
-595 LHAKAP
+595 KFP
-601 LDAAGFAKARNTA
+601 NDAARLNKQRDEAV
-614 SEALAKAEE
+614 EALAQAEE
-623 EWLAVSAE
+623 AWLEASAE
-631 LEEAGG
+631 LEAATA